1 MRLNS
6 GKLYKSGTPK
16 LDLLLCISNIDSG
29 YCGHLPSGNRG
40 LPRCVVGLPLCICLL
55 ILLILDQSGV
65 IAGLLGSNRL
75 HGSYG
80 RVVEVESAVS
90 GFFPAVPGDGIK
102 IIVTEEVISLI
113 PVDGAFRIG
122 CALDCL
128 NGGLERSNGSGNDLL
143 VECCRSCVKV
153 ISDNLVLSHVGS
165 VREVGLELRSESIVG
180 CHNES
185 RLICCPLS
193 VCICAVVSALT
204 LLARILLILRGDFIV
219 VVDINRNRAG
229 NRTGLAAESSFC
241 CFDGIVN
248 CICSVSKRSS
258 VSTGF
263 CLPKALG
270 YVSVRV
276 FCFA

>member
-1 MRLNS
+1 MRLDS

-16 LDLLLCISNIDSG
+16 RNLLLSISNIDSG
-29 YCGHLPSGNRG
+29 YCGHLPRCNRG

-55 ILLILDQSGV
+55 ILLILEHGGV
-65 IAGLLGSNRL
+65 IAGFLGSNRL

-90 GFFPAVPGDGIK
+90 GFFPAVPCDRIEVV
-102 IIVTEEVISLI
+102 ITEEVITVI
-113 PVDGAFRIG
+113 PINGIG
-122 CALDCL
+122 CVFLALDCL
-128 NGGLERSNGSGNDLL
+128 NGGLERVNRSGNDLL

-153 ISDNLVLSHVGS
+153 ISDDLVLSHVGS
-165 VREVGLELRSESIVG
+165 VREVRLQFRSESIVG
-180 CHNES
+180 CHDKS

-193 VCICAVVSALT
+193 ICICAVVSALT
-204 LLARILLILRGDFIV
+204 LLARILLILCGDLIV
-219 VVDINRNRAG
+219 IVDINRNRTG
-229 NRTGLAAESSFC
+229 NRAGLAAESSFC